1 MKILHK
7 GQISAPLN
15 GKLNYNAWG
24 SITTLAGNEMM
35 AVWSGDRYAHI
46 CPFGRVLAS
55 RSHDGGYTWDPP
67 YPIMNTPL
75 DDRDAGIVRSGDT
88 LIATSFN
95 NSRERQRFYAERGK
109 YPEPKR
115 SFVDS
120 YLGLVSDDEEQKYL
134 GATLSVSHDGGKTFT
149 EPCPMPITSPH
160 GPLALPEGGLLWV
173 GRAMHP
179 LKPDPAFVDTVQAWH
194 MDENGEFR
202 FLGSIDPL
210 FDEDGTRLTS
220 CEPHAILLE
229 DGTVLAHIRVQR
241 RGENKMLSTY
251 QSLSYD
257 GGKTWTHPEPI
268 LGRLGGAPSH
278 LFRHSS
284 GVLLAT
290 YGYREEP
297 YGIKVMFSLD
307 NGNTWET
314 DIDLYINGINWDLG
328 YPATVELKDGSLL
341 TVFYAHPTA
350 ADPAVIMQ
358 QKWRIEK

>member
-75 DDRDAGIVRSGDT
+75 DDRDAGIVKSGDT

-115 SFVDS
+115 SFVES
-120 YLGLVSDDEEQKYL
+120 YLGLVSDEEEKKYL
-134 GATLSVSHDGGKTFT
+134 GATISVSHDGGKTFT

-160 GPLALPEGGLLWV
+160 GPLTLPDGDLLWIGRAFTDSAPASFPYLSEGIYAMRLSPEGQV
-173 GRAMHP
+173 I
-179 LKPDPAFVDTVQAWH
+179 
-194 MDENGEFR
+194 GEPWM
-202 FLGSIDPL
+202 IVPKC
-210 FDEDGTRLTS
+210 EEEGTLY
-220 CEPHAILLE
+220 CEPHAAIMPDGSILC
-229 DGTVLAHIRVQR
+229 AIRVQNYTNGR
-241 RGENKMLSTY
+241 SLFTVILSRST
-251 QSLSYD
+251 D
-257 GGKTWTHPEPI
+257 GGKTFS
-268 LGRLGGAPSH
+268 APTETGWDGSPPHLLVTRAGDVVITYARRRAPFSECARVSH
-278 LFRHSS
+278 DS
-284 GVLLAT
+284 GYTWSEEIVLDDTAA
-290 YGYREEP
+290 
-297 YGIKVMFSLD
+297 V
-307 NGNTWET
+307 N
-314 DIDLYINGINWDLG
+314 DIG
-328 YPATVELKDGSLL
+328 YPCTAENEAGELVTLYYQHNPGQGSQIY
-341 TVFYAHPTA
+341 TIIWKA
-350 ADPAVIMQ
+350 
-358 QKWRIEK
+358 E

>member
-1 MKILHK
+1 MKIIKEGEPRVIMSNPGSKHAYF
-7 GQISAPLN
+7 GWPSAARLQN
-15 GKLNYNAWG
+15 GK
-24 SITTLAGNEMM
+24 I
-35 AVWSGDRYAHI
+35 AVVASGFRLQHV
-46 CPFGRVLAS
+46 CPFGKTVISFSEDEGDTYSLPAPVV
-55 RSHDGGYTWDPP
+55 DTT
-67 YPIMNTPL
+67 M
-75 DDRDAGIVRSGDT
+75 DDRDGGVVPFGKSGVVV
-88 LIATSFN
+88 TSFN
-95 NSRERQRFYAERGK
+95 NELDLYRNREGK
-109 YPEPKR
+109 TPYMQA
-115 SFVDS
+115 
-120 YLGLVSDDEEQKYL
+120 YLDLMTDEDEERDY
-134 GATLSVSHDGGKTFT
+134 GSTFRISHDCGVTFG
-149 EPCPMPITSPH
+149 PVKKSPITSPH

-179 LKPDPAFVDTVQAWH
+179 LKPDPAFIDTVQAWH
-194 MDENGEFR
+194 MDENGDFR

-241 RGENKMLSTY
+241 RGENKMFSTY
-251 QSLSYD
+251 QSLSHD

-314 DIDLYINGINWDLG
+314 DIDLYVNGINWDLG

>member
-115 SFVDS
+115 SFVES
-120 YLGLVSDDEEQKYL
+120 YLGLVSDEEEKKYL
-134 GATLSVSHDGGKTFT
+134 GATISVSHDGGKTFT

-160 GPLALPEGGLLWV
+160 GPLTLPDGDLLWIGRAFTDSAPASFPYLSEGIYAMRLSPEGQV
-173 GRAMHP
+173 I
-179 LKPDPAFVDTVQAWH
+179 
-194 MDENGEFR
+194 GEPW
-202 FLGSIDPL
+202 LIVPKC
-210 FDEDGTRLTS
+210 EEEGTLY
-220 CEPHAILLE
+220 CEPHAAIMPDGSILC
-229 DGTVLAHIRVQR
+229 AIRVQNYTSGR
-241 RGENKMLSTY
+241 SLFTVILSRST
-251 QSLSYD
+251 D
-257 GGKTWTHPEPI
+257 GGKTFS
-268 LGRLGGAPSH
+268 APTETGWDGSPPHLLVTRAGDVVITYARRRAPFSECARISH
-278 LFRHSS
+278 DS
-284 GVLLAT
+284 GYTWSEEIVLDDTAA
-290 YGYREEP
+290 
-297 YGIKVMFSLD
+297 V
-307 NGNTWET
+307 N
-314 DIDLYINGINWDLG
+314 DIG
-328 YPATVELKDGSLL
+328 YPCTAENEAGELVTLYYQHNPGQGSQIY
-341 TVFYAHPTA
+341 TIIWKA
-350 ADPAVIMQ
+350 
-358 QKWRIEK
+358 E